1 MMEKKILSF
10 ANLRLEG
17 LYEAAKLQ
25 ENWCEACR
33 VWGQEQKALMG
44 FVSHE

>member
-25 ENWCEACR
+25 ENWCESCLA
-33 VWGQEQKALMG
+33 WGREQKTLMG
-44 FVSHE
+44 FVSNE